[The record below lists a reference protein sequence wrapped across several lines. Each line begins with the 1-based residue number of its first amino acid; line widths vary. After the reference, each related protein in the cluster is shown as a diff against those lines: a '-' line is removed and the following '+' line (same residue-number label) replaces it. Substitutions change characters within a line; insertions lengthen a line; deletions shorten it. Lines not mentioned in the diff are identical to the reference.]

1 MPHLIH
7 NKQNN
12 PYPDELWLVKYW
24 RPCAAWVFMIICL
37 CDFIVMPA
45 YMARHEL
52 TIDQIVTIT
61 DKLRPEDK
69 LNAIVQLS
77 KKNEWTPLT
86 TMGGGMFFIAFG
98 SLLSVAAYGR
108 FRVQEAAAMNGY
120 NGLEEPNYPQ
130 LPQLSPIPPMQQ
142 GMYNPQQQMPQG
154 TWNPPTTT
162 TTGPNQ
168 FPQSTSNSQQF
179 PPPVASPLPDDP
191 RKSQFNNPG

>member
-1 MPHLIH
+1 
-7 NKQNN
+7 
-12 PYPDELWLVKYW
+12 
-24 RPCAAWVFMIICL
+24 MIICL
-37 CDFIVMPA
+37 SDFIVMPA

-52 TIDQIVTIT
+52 TIDQIMTIT

-77 KKNEWTPLT
+77 KKSEWTPLT
-86 TMGGGMFFIAFG
+86 TTGGGMFFIAFG

-130 LPQLSPIPPMQQ
+130 LPQLSPIPTMQP
-142 GMYNPQQQMPQG
+142 GMYNPQQSAQSGMQQ
-154 TWNPPTTT
+154 PTTQQSAQSGMQQPT
-162 TTGPNQ
+162 TQ
-168 FPQSTSNSQQF
+168 QSAQSGMQQPPSSQQF
-179 PPPVASPLPDDP
+179 PPPVASPLPEDP